1 MSNTSTTLSR
11 KRVSLASIKRPVESP
26 EAQLSATARHM
37 LDVAEQLFADKGVE
51 HVSLRE
57 IVAASGQRNLSA
69 ARYHFGTREQL
80 VSMLLARRLWF
91 INEDRH
97 ARLDALE
104 AAGQAGNVE
113 ALVRESLDALASNVR
128 SQPWGANYVR
138 VAAQAT
144 FSPLLNPYD
153 IVDPVYLSGHLRITQ
168 MLRAAL
174 PDLPERT
181 FRDRV
186 RLVNNE
192 IVFTLARWISDHG
205 PVTPSNR
212 RRYDALVRHTIE
224 FLAAGMNAPTGEKK

>member
-1 MSNTSTTLSR
+1 MSNASTTTSR
-11 KRVSLASIKRPVESP
+11 KRVNPVSVERPAESP
-26 EAQLSATARHM
+26 DAQLSATARLM
-37 LDVAEQLFADKGVE
+37 LDVAEQLFADKGIE

-69 ARYHFGTREQL
+69 ARYHFGSREQL
-80 VSMLLARRLWF
+80 IAMLLARRVWF

-97 ARLDALE
+97 ARLDALQ
-104 AAGQAGNVE
+104 AAGRERDVS
-113 ALVRESLDALASNVR
+113 ALLAESLDALATTVR
-128 SQPWGANYVR
+128 TQPWGQNYIR

-144 FSPLLNPYD
+144 FSPQLNPFEL
-153 IVDPVYLSGHLRITQ
+153 VDPVYLSGHFRITQ

-192 IVFTLARWISDHG
+192 IVFVLARWISDHG

-224 FLAAGMNAPTGEKK
+224 FLAAGMNAPTGEKP

>member
-11 KRVSLASIKRPVESP
+11 KRVSQVTIQRATESP
-26 EAQLSATARHM
+26 DAQLSATARHM
-37 LDVAEQLFADKGVE
+37 LDVAEPLFAEKGIE
-51 HVSLRE
+51 QVSLRE

-69 ARYHFGTREQL
+69 ARYHFGSREQL
-80 VSMLLARRLWF
+80 IALLLARRLWF

-104 AAGQAGNVE
+104 AAGRAGDVE
-113 ALVRESLDALASNVR
+113 ALVRESLDALASTVR
-128 SQPWGANYVR
+128 DQPWGADYVR

-144 FSPLLNPYD
+144 FSPRLNPYD
-153 IVDPVYLSGHLRITQ
+153 IVDPIYLSGHTRIARL
-168 MLRAAL
+168 LRAAL

-181 FRDRV
+181 FHDRM
-186 RLVNNE
+186 RLISNE

-205 PVTPSNR
+205 PVTSPTR

-224 FLAAGMNAPTGEKK
+224 FLVAGMKAPSGEPT

>member
-1 MSNTSTTLSR
+1 MSNASITSSR
-11 KRVSLASIKRPVESP
+11 KRVSPTSIKRPTESP
-26 EAQLSATARHM
+26 DAQLSATARLM
-37 LDVAEQLFADKGVE
+37 LDVAEQLFAEKGIE

-69 ARYHFGTREQL
+69 ARYHFGSREQL
-80 VSMLLARRLWF
+80 ISMLLARRLWF

-104 AAGQAGNVE
+104 AAGRARDVE
-113 ALVRESLDALASNVR
+113 ALVCESLDSLATTVR
-128 SQPWGANYVR
+128 VQPWGSNYVR

-144 FSPLLNPYD
+144 FSPQLNPYA
-153 IVDPVYLSGHLRITQ
+153 IVDPAYLSGHLRLSQ

-174 PDLPERT
+174 PDLPEST
-181 FRDRV
+181 FRDRLRV
-186 RLVNNE
+186 VNNE
-192 IVFTLARWISDHG
+192 IVFAIARWVGDHG

-224 FLAAGMNAPTGEKK
+224 FLAAGMNAPAGVKA